1 MPPVRRLTSRP
12 STLNAISPI
21 KPYGM
26 ARDLRA
32 FLQETF
38 RHQSARLTPADL
50 RRISKAIVVRRAIR
64 RIGNGVLSMPWSILP
79 PEDLIRDPDALR
91 LAKRLRSALRKPNQ
105 GEHRLYSLLIRAIV
119 KDAIV
124 LGVSAIERHLG
135 NLSDPADQPF
145 WLFLVDP
152 THLEANRHW
161 SPEIA
166 GIEPRFYDHGDPFT
180 GVKPIFAEDLF
191 LIQADASTDELVPP
205 SPLEI
210 AYHMIQAW
218 LGLSDFQSTTTSQAV
233 REYILMLK
241 GADQNDVDAFR
252 AYWEAEVEGSG
263 KIPIV
268 GGDGI
273 QVEKLGARNDEELY
287 LRYTEYILRIIAV
300 AFDLSSRDYGVIEH
314 DNRATAG
321 VAADT
326 VFQDAVLP
334 MALCIKEHLEM
345 EVIDYYFP
353 GFRLEITDT
362 EPRSQ
367 EQEAA
372 TAAALFEK
380 RIISR
385 NEARIRSGHEALP
398 GSDVFSDGSIVL
410 NEDDGSDAFED
421 DGQEEEEEA
430 QPASSVKPKKVV
442 AQRRNPHDREAIA
455 QQLRLF

>member
-1 MPPVRRLTSRP
+1 MPPVRRVTSRP
-12 STLNAISPI
+12 SALNAITPI

-26 ARDLRA
+26 AREMRD

-38 RHQSARLTPADL
+38 RHQSSRLSPADL
-50 RRISKAIVVRRAIR
+50 RRISKAIVVRRAVR

-79 PEDLIRDPDALR
+79 PEDQIRDPDALD
-91 LAKRLRSALRKPNQ
+91 LAKRMRGALLKPSREEIN
-105 GEHRLYSLLIRAIV
+105 LYSKFVRAIV
-119 KDAIV
+119 NELITI
-124 LGVSAIERHLG
+124 GVAGVERHLG
-135 NLSDPADQPF
+135 DLSDPADQPF
-145 WLFLVDP
+145 WLMLVD
-152 THLEANRHW
+152 TTFLSLNRNW
-161 SPEIA
+161 SPQIA
-166 GIEPRFYDHGDPFT
+166 GLEPRFYDHGDRLM
-180 GVKPIFAEDLF
+180 GAKPIFAEQLF
-191 LIQADASTDELVPP
+191 LIQADASTHELVPP

-218 LGLSDFQSTTTSQAV
+218 LGISDFQNTTTSQAV
-233 REYILMLK
+233 REYILVLK

-252 AYWEAEVEGSG
+252 AYWESEVEGSG
-263 KIPIV
+263 KIPIL

-273 QVEKLGARNDEELY
+273 QVEKLGARNDDELY
-287 LRYTEYILRIIAV
+287 LRYTDYILRIIAV
-300 AFDLSSRDYGVIEH
+300 AFDLSNRDYGITEH

-334 MALCIKEHLEM
+334 MALCIKEHLEL

-367 EQEAA
+367 EQEASTA
-372 TAAALFEK
+372 TNLFKE
-380 RIISR
+380 RVISR

-398 GSDVFSDGSIVL
+398 GGDVFVDGTAVPTENDTEVIA
-410 NEDDGSDAFED
+410 EDAP
-421 DGQEEEEEA
+421 QP
-430 QPASSVKPKKVV
+430 QPALV
-442 AQRRNPHDREAIA
+442 AARRRKANNREAIA